1 MLDED
6 RAKKREAWIAAAKR
20 DKDAAEKDGF
30 PYRKH
35 SHLQTWE
42 RVTSTPRFLSL
53 SAEIGTYAGGA
64 HGMQSFDTLIWAR
77 NRRTRI
83 KPLDLFQSSAAFA
96 AAVRDAFC
104 AGITRAPAAQGIEE
118 APDSVFAECPP
129 PSSPTVSPASP
140 DGPSPHLTREHAS

>member
-6 RAKKREAWIAAAKR
+6 RATKREALIAAARR
-20 DKDAAEKDGF
+20 DKAAAEKEGF

-64 HGMQSFDTLIWAR
+64 HGMQSFDTLIWDR
-77 NRRTRI
+77 NRRKRI
-83 KPLDLFQSSAAFA
+83 KSLDLFQSSAAFDA
-96 AAVRDAFC
+96 AGRDAFC
-104 AGITRAPAAQGIEE
+104 AGMKSAKAAQGISE
-118 APDSVFAECPP
+118 APASRFATAPP
-129 PSSPTVSPASP
+129 AQGKSE
-140 DGPSPHLTREHAS
+140 G